1 MTPTPDREAGFTLL
15 EVLVAFVIL
24 TMVVTMCL
32 QVFSTSSRAEASAR
46 WSEQAHI
53 LLRDRIA
60 AFETLGLSPGQQTS
74 GAAADGMRWTL
85 AVSTPAGSASSA
97 NTARGVVWIT
107 ATVTDP
113 SGRTYAASTARWR
126 GETFA
131 KAPQ

>member
-24 TMVVTMCL
+24 TLVVTMCL
-32 QVFSTSSRAEASAR
+32 QVFSMSTRAEASAR
-46 WSEQAHI
+46 WSEEAHI

-85 AVSTPAGSASSA
+85 AVATPAGSASSA

-107 ATVTDP
+107 ATVIDP
-113 SGRTYAASTARWR
+113 SGRTYSTATARWL
-126 GETFA
+126 GEAFA
-131 KAPQ
+131 EPPQ